1 MIQIRFLETGL
12 VMIDD
17 KKLLRPVI
25 GTIEPKLEVHESAH
39 GLPSF
44 RFNREDQTRTGIMR
58 ECKCRVIVP

>member
-25 GTIEPKLEVHESAH
+25 GTIEPKLEVHECAH
-39 GLPSF
+39 GLSSF
-44 RFNREDQTRTGIMR
+44 RLIRVDETRTEIMR
-58 ECKCRVIVP
+58 ECECRGIVP